1 MDPMDL
7 LNSLIQFNLF
17 QLYIPIVASVGFSHP
32 LTFTI
37 IAAHNVLSM
46 TYLLFLAAVAY
57 PLLREKTWLLPVAVT
72 LVWAMSSVHVAA
84 TLPFSTEAAITMT
97 LPHGWLEFLGMAY
110 WINAMRKA
118 SREDNL
124 GEINSPT
131 FKDYSQSWTNPRR
144 IAMLVRT
151 DVKVSYKTT
160 RLSLKMLWSNL
171 RKPYAITIALIA
183 VAALIETFITP
194 RVMFLFN
201 AL

>member
-1 MDPMDL
+1 MDPMNL

-37 IAAHNVLSM
+37 IAAHNILCL

-72 LVWAMSSVHVAA
+72 SVWAMSSVHVAA
-84 TLPFSTEAAITMT
+84 TLPFSAEAAITMT

-118 SREDNL
+118 SREDSL

-131 FKDYSQSWTNPRR
+131 FKDYTESWTNPRR
-144 IAMLVRT
+144 LAMLVKT
-151 DVKVSYKTT
+151 DVKASYKTT
-160 RLSLKMLWSNL
+160 RLSLKMLWKSL
-171 RKPYAITIALIA
+171 RKPYAFTIILIA
-183 VAALIETFITP
+183 MAALIETFITP
-194 RVMFLFN
+194 WVMFFFN